1 MTPLP
6 FQMLSAAAAF
16 VEAHCHKI
24 VVVVVV
30 VVVVVAKSDADI
42 DYLQR
47 EAQHMFEILD
57 GYFVVGIAMRGSLK
71 CSMSSYHHSY

>member
-1 MTPLP
+1 MKPLP

-16 VEAHCHKI
+16 VVAHCHKI
-24 VVVVVV
+24 VVVVVA
-30 VVVVVAKSDADI
+30 VVVVAKSDADI

-71 CSMSSYHHSY
+71 CSLSSCHHSY